1 MGLIAALQ
9 TALGPEGTLV
19 MPSMSSDDDHPFDPK
34 TTPCAEMGVVAETFW
49 RVPGVLRSD
58 SPHAFA
64 AIGSQA
70 VQITAPHPVVAPW
83 PGQSGGPGL

>member
-58 SPHAFA
+58 SPHAF
-64 AIGSQA
+64 
-70 VQITAPHPVVAPW
+70 PR
-83 PGQSGGPGL
+83 